1 MGVSERE
8 DTEMTATTY
17 TAEQIIAIG
26 GREWIKGDK
35 HRVYLNQDIWT
46 ALIGLEVEHY
56 KSGTISS
63 ASLDGERISNSQAY
77 KILAAIDAVWLDV
90 TTGQIVIS
98 RYTTRPLADEVPGWI
113 RAGIAKAVA
122 ALPADDEPTTPAGEA
137 DPAAETPAAAGPARI
152 IAALRAAGHTARDIA
167 RMVGVS
173 VSTIYRWARG
183 ICSPRPTNAAALAAL
198 A

>member
-8 DTEMTATTY
+8 GTEMTATTY

-35 HRVYLNQDIWT
+35 HRVYINQDVWSK
-46 ALIGLEVEHY
+46 LIGLDIQRY
-56 KSGTISS
+56 KSGNISS
-63 ASLDGERISNSQAY
+63 ATLDGVLISNSEA
-77 KILAAIDAVWLDV
+77 KRILGAIDAVWLDV

-98 RYTTRPLADEVPGWI
+98 RYTTRPLADKVPGWI
-113 RAGIAKAVA
+113 PAGIAAAVA
-122 ALPADDEPTTPAGEA
+122 ALPADDQAGESA
-137 DPAAETPAAAGPARI
+137 TPTAAEQIT
-152 IAALRAAGHTARDIA
+152 ALRAAGHTARDIA

>member
-8 DTEMTATTY
+8 GTEMTATTY

-35 HRVYLNQDIWT
+35 HRVYLNIEAW
-46 ALIGLEVEHY
+46 APLIGLEIAYY
-56 KSGTISS
+56 KSGSIQYAEVAGTK
-63 ASLDGERISNSQAY
+63 ISNRRAY
-77 KILAAIDAVWLDV
+77 ALAATKVYWEG
-90 TTGQIVIS
+90 GQIWIS
-98 RYTTRPLADEVPGWI
+98 RDCEFGAEI